1 MKVSCLNDKEESRL
15 VRLKP
20 GRYLRVNE
28 SPSEWL
34 SIEDEC
40 PALLIENQ
48 GATNKGTCCWHVL
61 VGGNVLLAWDDN
73 FRQHDR
79 EVV

>member
-1 MKVSCLNDKEESRL
+1 MKISSENNKDASKL

-34 SIEDEC
+34 SIDSEC
-40 PALLIENQ
+40 SALLIENQ
-48 GATNKGTCCWHVL
+48 GSGSKGSNCWHVL
-61 VGGNVLLAWDDN
+61 VDGSVLLAWDDN
-73 FRQHDR
+73 FGHQDH
-79 EVV
+79 EAI